1 VRIAVVDTYYP
12 AFLADHYQRRPEL
25 RRASYDDQLAALMG
39 RCFGTSDAYS
49 QHLSELGHEAVDLV
63 VNCFELQSA
72 SARERGWRSP
82 ARLAGSLPSRI
93 GVAARSRSLHTVA
106 NAQIEELDP
115 EVVYLQDLWFFRR
128 EELDDFRAQGRFVVG
143 QIASAPPSIELLRGF
158 DLITTSFPHFVSRF
172 REAGIDSEYL
182 KIAFYERVLDR
193 LRASGI
199 EPSPAAERPH
209 AVSFIGGLDPTVHRA
224 GTALLERLS
233 ARVPISIWGYGAAG
247 LPRESPILAHYR
259 GEAWGLDMYDV
270 LSRSRISVNR
280 HIDVAEG
287 YANNMRLFETTGV
300 GALLLTEA
308 APNLADL
315 FEPGREVVA
324 YEGEDDLVEK
334 IEHYLTHDDERLEI
348 AAAGQ
353 KRTLSEHTYRRRI
366 AELAT
371 MLEKR
376 LERKR

>member
-12 AFLADHYQRRPEL
+12 AFLAEHYQRRPEL
-25 RRASYDDQLAALMG
+25 RRAPYAEQLAALMD

-49 QHLSELGHEAVDLV
+49 HHLSELGHEAVDLV

-72 SARERGWRSP
+72 SASERGRRSLL
-82 ARLAGSLPSRI
+82 RLAGSLPTRV
-93 GVAARSRSLHTVA
+93 GVAARSRFLHAVA

-128 EELDDFRAQGRFVVG
+128 EELDEFRAQGRLVVG
-143 QIASAPPSIELLRGF
+143 QIASAPPGIELLRGF

-172 REAGIDSEYL
+172 REAGIDSEYF
-182 KIAFYERVLDR
+182 KIGFYERVIDR
-193 LRASGI
+193 LQASGVD
-199 EPSPAAERPH
+199 PSPGAERLH
-209 AVSFIGGLDPTVHRA
+209 AVSFIGGLDPTVHRG

-233 ARVPISIWGYGAAG
+233 ERVPISVWGYGAAR
-247 LPRESPILAHYR
+247 LPRESPIRAHYR

-280 HIDVAEG
+280 HIDVAEA

-315 FEPGREVVA
+315 FEPGREVVT

-334 IEHYLTHDDERLEI
+334 IEHYLTHDEERPEI
-348 AAAGQ
+348 ASAGQ
-353 KRTLSEHTYRRRI
+353 KRTLSEHTYRLRMS
-366 AELAT
+366 ELAA
-371 MLEKR
+371 MLEQR
-376 LERKR
+376 LELKR

>member
-12 AFLADHYQRRPEL
+12 AFVAEHYRRRPEL
-25 RRASYDDQLAALMG
+25 RKARYDEQLAALMD

-49 QHLSELGHEAVDLV
+49 HHLSELGHEAVDLV

-72 SARERGWRSP
+72 WARECGRRWLLR
-82 ARLAGSLPSRI
+82 RAGSLPTRV
-93 GVAARSRSLHTVA
+93 GLAARSRFLHDVA
-106 NAQIEELDP
+106 NAQIAEFDP

-128 EELDDFRAQGRFVVG
+128 EELDAFRAQGRLVVG
-143 QIASAPPSIELLRGF
+143 QIASAPPALELLRGF
-158 DLITTSFPHFVSRF
+158 DLITTSFPHFVPRF
-172 REAGIDSEYL
+172 REAEIDCEYF
-182 KIAFYERVLDR
+182 KIGFYERVLDR
-193 LRASGI
+193 IRANGVD
-199 EPSPAAERPH
+199 PSPATERQE
-209 AVSFIGGLDPTVHRA
+209 AVSFIGGLDPKVHA
-224 GTALLERLS
+224 NGTALLERLS
-233 ARVPISIWGYGAAG
+233 EQIPIGVWGYGADG
-247 LPRESPILAHYR
+247 LARDSPIRARYR
-259 GEAWGLDMYDV
+259 GEAWGLDMYEV

-315 FEPGREVVA
+315 FEPGREVVT
-324 YEGEDDLVEK
+324 YQSEGDLVEK

-353 KRTLSEHTYRRRI
+353 QRTLAEHTYRRRMT
-366 AELAT
+366 ELAA
-371 MLEKR
+371 MLEQR
-376 LERKR
+376 VGRPR